1 MWISGSRLK
10 TSIMNKIKIAIAD
23 DYKIYREGLKVGL
36 SADEGLDILLEA
48 DNGEDLLAAMEQH
61 RPDVILMD
69 LKMPL
74 MDGMEATKT
83 IRKKYPDTR
92 VLVVSMYE
100 DDKFIIHLMEI
111 GANGY
116 LLKNAEPDE
125 IRRSIYAVYE
135 NGYYFN
141 DLVNKALLKKL
152 VLKNNLKPSFNR
164 DIDLTEREH
173 GVLKMIC
180 EEKTAAEIA
189 KEIFLSPRSVE
200 GIRQR
205 LIEKIGVR
213 NTAGLVMFAVKNG
226 IVS

>member
-1 MWISGSRLK
+1 M
-10 TSIMNKIKIAIAD
+10 IKIAIAD
-23 DYKIYREGLKVGL
+23 DYKIYRDGLKVGL
-36 SADEGLDILLEA
+36 SADENMNVLFEA
-48 DNGEDLLAAMEQH
+48 DNGEDLMKGLESVT
-61 RPDVILMD
+61 PDVIIMD
-69 LKMPL
+69 LKMPI
-74 MDGMEATKT
+74 MDGMEATKLV
-83 IRKKYPDTR
+83 RKKYPSVK

-100 DDKFIIHLMEI
+100 DDKFIIHLMEN

-125 IRRSIYAVYE
+125 IRRSIYAVHE

-152 VLKNNLKPSFNR
+152 VLKNNLKPSFNQNVE
-164 DIDLTEREH
+164 LTERELE
-173 GVLKMIC
+173 VLKLIC

-205 LIEKIGVR
+205 LIEKVGVR
-213 NTAGLVMFAVKNG
+213 NSAGLVMFAVKSG
-226 IVS
+226 IVD

>member
-1 MWISGSRLK
+1 MSK
-10 TSIMNKIKIAIAD
+10 EKKIQLAIAD
-23 DYKIYREGLKVGL
+23 DYKIYREGLKKCIANDTSLEV
-36 SADEGLDILLEA
+36 IFEA
-48 DNGEDLLAAMEQH
+48 DNGEDLIAGFEKQL
-61 RPDVILMD
+61 PDVVIMD
-69 LKMPL
+69 LKMPI
-74 MDGMEATKT
+74 MDGMEATQI
-83 IRKKYPDTR
+83 IRKKFPGVK
-92 VLVVSMYE
+92 VLVVTMYE

-125 IRRSIYAVYE
+125 IRKSIYAVYE

-152 VLKNNLKPSFNR
+152 VIKNNIKPSFNQNVEFS
-164 DIDLTEREH
+164 EREH
-173 GVLKMIC
+173 EVLKLIC

-205 LIEKIGVR
+205 LIEKVGVR
-213 NTAGLVMFAVKNG
+213 NTAGLVMFAIKNG
-226 IVS
+226 IVT